1 MTSKERIQTTF
12 AHKEPDKVAVD
23 FGGMSCSMINATVLA
38 DLRDYYGLENV
49 CRRSTICLP

>member
-23 FGGMSCSMINATVLA
+23 FGGMSCSMVNATVLSELITM
-38 DLRDYYGLENV
+38 DWKNG